1 MMARRMKRSL
11 SLLLALVMCLS
22 LVNISAF
29 ATGYEDQVMDGYF
42 VVGSDGVTET
52 TENATNSDQG
62 YTVSKTINQTGENAF
77 DITLKVE
84 TQQTVQ
90 TNDAAVILVIDV
102 SGSMKS
108 CAECGGYSDNWGY
121 YYHGSNC
128 PGHRYGETVAYKDS
142 RMAATISAAKN
153 FVKSLKDNN
162 SEGGNLYVSVVKFS
176 TNAYKVCDWIDISEG
191 NNISTVNRAIDR
203 LEADG
208 GTNLDAGLTLAYNRL
223 GMQTVSSASSKY
235 TVLLTDGEPTYYYTG
250 NSDDTNQIGSTGWN
264 STVGGS
270 GSSASTETVN
280 QAISAANNVK
290 SRSTLYTIC
299 YGVEDDVCL
308 EGQTIHVCAHCEE
321 SRDKHIK
328 EELCANCGR
337 PKSDHP
343 RGEWGIRWCP
353 TGGWSSW
360 DRKTYYFCDETK
372 ETQYEDKTVTNGD
385 LTVGSFLSGSI
396 ATSPDHAYN
405 AKDTAAL
412 NEAFKDIA
420 DSASEGNTGAGTR
433 VIDPMGQYITF
444 GEVTSVK
451 GGTANFAN
459 NTLTWTLDPEE
470 AQTSSKDGTTTY
482 TFTLTYS
489 ITLDTAAEG
498 FQETDADGNTK
509 YYPTNGYT
517 SLKVP
522 GKNDVVFNVPGVCGT
537 IPEVSYTIEYY
548 KWDKQTGEYPDEPTK
563 SSSDTAK
570 VGTVVNAPAGYEN
583 EYDSDHYSYK
593 EGDPATITVSVNP
606 DNNVIRLYYKPDTAT
621 VTVNHYY
628 REDVTDVNGVTTT
641 GTYGTPTTDIF
652 TAYVGDRYPAS
663 GEVALKTQN
672 DTYTLVTSMD
682 EAGYVSDSRSII
694 SVNEN
699 DENNVINLYYVKH
712 TDNRLEASV
721 TLQENYETWEWQ
733 INESTGRYELV
744 KIGETPGTPSTVAEN
759 IRIPA
764 SYTQNI
770 ADKTDYTV
778 ESITAN
784 GTAVSRDDDKNITFA
799 LNEGVNPIVV
809 TYKKVIDN
817 RGEQVTVT
825 IEHYYTQHNYT
836 SDGSGLKDNPNPDHA
851 LGDTVTVQ
859 RYVGETFDFV
869 NDADSEGFKT
879 EYQGANY
886 TVMTNALAA
895 FEVTAEGATVKIEY
909 ERSVY
914 PNRTTFTVYNHFRTW
929 TSVVDPETGEVS
941 WTLSTEDYTDTATYP
956 LEGSGVT
963 YYVGQT
969 HTVPTNPQNRTG
981 YTQDLMADVSGDVS
995 VETITLG
1002 EGTNEAHVY
1011 FDKKD
1016 GEEATSASITVIHQY
1031 YQEVETVKDGV
1042 VTTEKRFEDESTVK
1056 EYGPVGASYTITPVP
1071 EYNGNTYTRTDNNS
1085 LTASYNNGTVT
1096 LTYVRDGG
1104 SDLTTTDL
1112 TVTHNYFVKNMTVQN
1127 GVAGYY
1133 ESPVSEGSSTD
1144 YVVKDKNGN
1153 VITDPSKLYVGMV
1166 VTVEQAPTYNGQTYT
1181 ARTDN
1186 PATTLTLGESGTNSL
1201 ELNYDRENPLA
1212 KVEVTVDHTY
1222 LEHVYTYEG
1231 GVESTHTNTTS
1242 GTQTKVDK
1250 YVGES
1255 YTAVP
1260 VPDGYTLTSA
1270 KDGETDIEPTDDAYV
1285 VTVGENGNSIYFVY
1299 EKDSGKRAP
1308 VTVTVY
1314 HYYTE
1319 IDWDGT
1325 VTGCGTIGYE
1335 AEVDA
1340 PVSSYAGL
1348 TYTATLK
1355 LKADENGENGYT
1367 LVDQNATPAFDE
1379 GLTITLQEGL
1389 NEIHLYYEK
1398 QIDSRDTT
1406 KVKVIHNYYARD
1418 NYTVDSTLSD
1428 ADYIAQE
1435 GVTPEYRT
1443 EVVYDTVEDGVWV
1456 GNEYTATQYN
1466 IVYFKDET
1474 GAATIERVYELVNV
1488 TPEGGKIASL
1498 AAMEGEEIPNVIV
1511 INMIRDYSTDPGDVS
1526 YTVIHEYY
1534 TDGNR
1539 TGSTTSQNTGKV
1551 GGVVNAADIAKVTT
1565 YEGNTYT
1572 YTSADKESMTLT
1584 AVAEDNVITLRYDR
1598 TTGGGYIPPTPTP
1611 DPDPDPTDP
1620 VDPPTDPTDPP
1631 TEIEDEDPPLSDL
1644 PEETID
1650 DEDPPLSDLPEE
1662 TIDDEEPPMADAPE
1676 TGDNLWLW
1684 ITTASLSGL
1693 GLIALGVNQITTGR
1707 KKKDAESK

>member
-1 MMARRMKRSL
+1 MARRMKRSL

-29 ATGYEDQVMDGYF
+29 AAGYEDQVMDGYF
-42 VVGSDGVTET
+42 VVGSDGVTGT

-102 SGSMKS
+102 SGSMQS
-108 CAECGGYSDNWGY
+108 CAECGGYSDNRGN
-121 YYHGSNC
+121 YYHRDC
-128 PGHRYGETVAYKDS
+128 EGHRDGSRVADEDS

-153 FVKSLKDNN
+153 FVQSLKENN
-162 SEGGNLYVSVVKFS
+162 SEGGSLYVSVVKFS
-176 TNAYKVCDWIDISEG
+176 TNAYKVCDWIDITEG

-223 GMQTVSSASSKY
+223 GMNDVSSASNKY
-235 TVLLTDGEPTYYYTG
+235 TVLLTDGEPTYYYSG
-250 NSDDTNQIGSTGWN
+250 NSTSTDKIEGSR
-264 STVGGS
+264 GGG
-270 GSSASTETVN
+270 GSSASENTVN
-280 QAISAANNVK
+280 HAIDAANNVK

-299 YGVEDDVCL
+299 FGVEDDVCL

-321 SRDKHIK
+321 SRDKHVRV
-328 EELCANCGR
+328 ELCANCGQ

-343 RGEWGIRWCP
+343 RGDWGIRWCP
-353 TGGWSSW
+353 TGDWSSW
-360 DRKTYYFCDETK
+360 DAETYYYCDETR
-372 ETQYEDKTVTNGD
+372 ETQYEDKTVTNGE

-396 ATSPDHAYN
+396 ATSSDHAYN
-405 AKDTAAL
+405 AKNTAAL

-420 DSASEGNTGAGTR
+420 DSASEGNTGAGTQ

-444 GEVTSVK
+444 GQVKSVT

-459 NTLTWTLDPEE
+459 NTLTWTLDPED
-470 AQTSSKDGTTTY
+470 AQTSSKDGTTLYTY
-482 TFTLTYS
+482 TLKYT

-537 IPEVSYTIEYY
+537 IPTVGYTIEYY

-563 SSSDTAK
+563 SRSDTAK
-570 VGTVVNAPAGYEN
+570 VWTVVNAPAGYEN
-583 EYDSDHYSYK
+583 EYDSDHYSYEK
-593 EGDPATITVSVNP
+593 GDPATITVSVNP

-641 GTYGTPTTDIF
+641 GTYGTPTTDTF

-672 DTYTLVTSMD
+672 NTYTLVTSTD
-682 EAGYVSDSRSII
+682 EAGHVSDSRYIT
-694 SVNEN
+694 SVSEN
-699 DENNVINLYYVKH
+699 SENNVINLYYVKH

-721 TLQENYETWEWQ
+721 TLQENYETWEWK
-733 INESTGRYELV
+733 INDSTGRYELV
-744 KIGETPGTPSTVAEN
+744 KIDGEIGTPSTVAEN

-764 SYTQNI
+764 NHTQNI

-817 RGEQVTVT
+817 RGEQVDVT

-836 SDGSGLKDNPNPDHA
+836 SDGNGLKDNPDPDHA

-879 EYQGANY
+879 EYQGATY
-886 TVMTNALAA
+886 TAMTTAPAA
-895 FEVTAEGATVKIEY
+895 FKVTAEGAVVKIEY

-914 PNRTTFTVYNHFRTW
+914 PNQTTFTVYNHFRTW

-941 WTLSTEDYTDTATYP
+941 WTLSREDHTDPATYP

-981 YTQDLMADVSGDVS
+981 YTQDLMADVFGDVS
-995 VETITLG
+995 DETITLG

-1042 VTTEKRFEDESTVK
+1042 VTTEKRFEGDNTVK

-1071 EYNGNTYTRTDNNS
+1071 EYNGNTYTRTDDNS

-1231 GVESTHTNTTS
+1231 GVESTQTNTTY

-1255 YTAVP
+1255 YTAAP

-1285 VTVGENGNSIYFVY
+1285 VTVGENGNSIHFVY

-1584 AVAEDNVITLRYDR
+1584 ADAEDNVITLRYDR
-1598 TTGGGYIPPTPTP
+1598 TTGGGYIPPT
-1611 DPDPDPTDP
+1611 DP
-1620 VDPPTDPTDPP
+1620 VDPPTEPTDPPTDPTDPP

-1644 PEETID
+1644 PD
-1650 DEDPPLSDLPEE
+1650 DEGEIDISDEEPPLSDLPEE